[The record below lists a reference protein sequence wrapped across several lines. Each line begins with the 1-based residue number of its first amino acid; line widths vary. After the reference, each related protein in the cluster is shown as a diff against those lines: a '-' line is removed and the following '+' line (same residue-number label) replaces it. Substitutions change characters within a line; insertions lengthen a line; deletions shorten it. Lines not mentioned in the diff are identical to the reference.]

1 MTCRFIC
8 DRMLGTLCKYLR
20 MSGFDTTYARDSK
33 KALIEALQEERV
45 LLTRNTRMRGQ
56 KHVFFI
62 NSDAPREQLRSVY
75 DHFGLPDSM
84 NFLSRCLLCN
94 EPLKRAAKEDMR
106 KLVPFFT
113 YKNFDEFAQCPK
125 CRRVYW
131 KGSHY
136 LKMKRDTEL
145 TAP

>member
-20 MSGFDTTYARDSK
+20 MSGFDTAYARDSK
-33 KALIEALQEERV
+33 TALVSALQEDRV

-62 NSDAPREQLRSVY
+62 TADAPHEQLRSVY
-75 DHFGLPDSM
+75 EHFCIHGSM
-84 NFLSRCLLCN
+84 NFLGRCLLCN
-94 EPLKRAAKEDMR
+94 EPLKKAAKEDIR

-113 YKNFDEFAQCPK
+113 YNNFDEFAQCPK

-136 LKMKRDTEL
+136 QKMKRDIET

>member
-8 DRMLGTLCKYLR
+8 DRMLGTLCKHLR
-20 MSGFDTTYARDSK
+20 MSGFDTTYAGDSK
-33 KALIEALQEERV
+33 KSFIEALREDRV
-45 LLTRNTRMRGQ
+45 LLTRNTRIRGH
-56 KHVFFI
+56 KNVFFI
-62 NSDAPREQLRSVY
+62 TTGALHEQLRSVY
-75 DHFGLPDSM
+75 DHFGLRDSM

-94 EPLKRAAKEDMR
+94 EPLKSAAKEDIR

-113 YKNFDEFAQCPK
+113 YKNFDEFARCPK

-136 LKMKRDTEL
+136 QKMKRDIER